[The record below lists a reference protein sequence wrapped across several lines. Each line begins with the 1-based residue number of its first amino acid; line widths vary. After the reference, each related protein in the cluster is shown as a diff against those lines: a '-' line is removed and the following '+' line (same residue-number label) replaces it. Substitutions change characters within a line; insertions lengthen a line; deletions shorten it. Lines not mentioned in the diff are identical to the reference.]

1 MARRARASSRGAPA
15 RPRLS
20 PLPWHVGMGPL
31 LTGGCAWRDNGR
43 RGAPRARGM
52 THPLAG
58 RHGRAGRG
66 RASSDQ
72 RQRRQRRQRGATARH
87 SSSWSASGELRSE
100 GAAWGPAPARERRR
114 TARGKGEEKKERAV
128 PVEAEGCAGCGR
140 DGARSAH
147 ARLAPCSC
155 SSSRAHRQAADGAAI
170 SPGPRLRSGVHVC
183 TFMIVMIVWAGFP
196 RGSRTRCRT
205 RGHPPL
211 TWRRVG
217 GGGLARHETTPQP
230 CELLPCARR

>member
-52 THPLAG
+52 THPAAG

-87 SSSWSASGELRSE
+87 SSSWSASGELRRE
-100 GAAWGPAPARERRR
+100 GAAWGPAPARESRR
-114 TARGKGEEKKERAV
+114 TARGKKKKSARRTPRRRA
-128 PVEAEGCAGCGR
+128 
-140 DGARSAH
+140 AR
-147 ARLAPCSC
+147 
-155 SSSRAHRQAADGAAI
+155 GAAETVRAQRTLGLRPAPALRPEHTDRPQTAPQ
-170 SPGPRLRSGVHVC
+170 SRPGRAC
-183 TFMIVMIVWAGFP
+183 E
-196 RGSRTRCRT
+196 
-205 RGHPPL
+205 
-211 TWRRVG
+211 VG
-217 GGGLARHETTPQP
+217 YT
-230 CELLPCARR
+230 CALS